1 MMTCLIEKLS
11 TSGSAAAAAESG
23 EGNRIFLSNVS
34 SFADEKTLKKTL
46 LATIVTNYVATSL
59 ADTEHFYCTV
69 FQS

>member
-1 MMTCLIEKLS
+1 MMTCLIQKLS
-11 TSGSAAAAAESG
+11 TSGSAAAAES
-23 EGNRIFLSNVS
+23 EEANRIFLSNVS
-34 SFADEKTLKKTL
+34 SFAAEKTLKKTL

>member
-34 SFADEKTLKKTL
+34 SFADEKTLKTL
-46 LATIVTNYVATSL
+46 LATSL
-59 ADTEHFYCTV
+59 ADTERFYCKV